1 MNEPGFLE
9 DAKKARDLAAQEAVL
24 AKNKCRDEAFAAHIR
39 AGGGVADFQEPS
51 DVQQGVEDVSVAV
64 QQVVDAEATWDL
76 RDPTIARRGY

>member
-51 DVQQGVEDVSVAV
+51 HVQQGVEDVKLYSKWLM
-64 QQVVDAEATWDL
+64 QRPHGTL
-76 RDPTIARRGY
+76 SPR

>member
-39 AGGGVADFQEPS
+39 AGVASPIFKSLLMYSMEWRTL
-51 DVQQGVEDVSVAV
+51 V
-64 QQVVDAEATWDL
+64 
-76 RDPTIARRGY
+76 